1 MTQPDEALALRLN
14 RLRAQTEGIV
24 PSADFEAKLL
34 VLLSATP
41 ANDAFSLVWRWGK
54 FGVALGAVVA
64 AASIVLALGQ
74 SVTEEQEDALS
85 YGTVE
90 YFE

>member
-1 MTQPDEALALRLN
+1 MTLPDDAIELRLN
-14 RLRAQTEGIV
+14 RLRVQTDGIA
-24 PSADFEAKLL
+24 PSAGFEAKLL
-34 VLLSATP
+34 VLLAATP
-41 ANDAFSLVWRWGK
+41 ANDALSQVWRWGK

-64 AASIVLALGQ
+64 AASVVLALSQ